1 MMFWNMFAAGLFV
14 SLLLVTLVAS
24 QEENTS
30 NHRAQPNADLR
41 QRYQPKRDQ
50 TRRLDHIRSLNL
62 DEGVPSPDLFR
73 RVTIQCSTEPLF
85 RCSSCAEA
93 LQVEQDSV
101 ITSVLEQYP
110 KGSLIASARKI
121 TNVVFMY
128 LPLTEDDQ
136 AVDRFVASLPGV
148 LGLYPGESF
157 HPSAAEVVEYI
168 GANDVQETYC
178 VTGKGVRVG
187 V

>member
-1 MMFWNMFAAGLFV
+1 MTIWNMFAAGIFV
-14 SLLLVTLVAS
+14 SLLLITLAAS
-24 QEENTS
+24 QEEN
-30 NHRAQPNADLR
+30 NHRAQPNPDLR

-50 TRRLDHIRSLNL
+50 SRRLDHIRRLNL
-62 DEGVPSPDLFR
+62 DEDIPSIDLFR

-85 RCSSCAEA
+85 RCSACAEA

-101 ITSVLEQYP
+101 IASILEDYP
-110 KGSLIASARKI
+110 TGSLIASARKI

-148 LGLYPGESF
+148 LGLYPGEVF
-157 HPSAAEVVEYI
+157 HPHVAEVVEYI
-168 GANDVQETYC
+168 GAKDVQHKYC
-178 VTGKGVRVG
+178 FTGKGVRIG
-187 V
+187 M